1 MSKRAVAPP
10 QTLVIPV
17 SLDANQV
24 YSVTVNMSSNPAPQS
39 FAFALTTST
48 AITTVAGANCDS
60 CGGVPAYNPSISS
73 SVQQLPQSQNVS
85 TLNGAAIGTLMRENC
100 GLLQSNGSAWSYPNQ
115 TVTVANQSTSFFPS
129 GVSGMIGMGLA
140 PFADSPAAGWLSRNP
155 AQPAFS
161 YGMALNPPSASNSS
175 GSGGE
180 LHWLQP
186 DASFYEGEVTWKT
199 MVTANASN
207 PANMSTWFVEM
218 DAFSVSG
225 PPGFNISQSG
235 TQLPTF
241 LDPFYADIVFPQ
253 SAARAIYADIPGA
266 SKHSTSAFAHAW
278 KLPCDSKFRLTV
290 TFGTFSASLD
300 QSALVV
306 KQADGVCVGVLQEWI
321 DAKATQYLLGS
332 PFIAVLYLIFSFSQS
347 GDGTMGVAAR
357 AAKDNKLAPGAIAG
371 VVLGTLAVVAL
382 IVIAGVLLYFAWQ
395 RRSRVPRRRKPSKT
409 EITPFTDISPTTSR
423 SSQHLSS
430 GAGDQRGLLASLPG
444 SPDWAT
450 TFISDGG
457 SPNSNIFPGGTT
469 FTESHT
475 SRQFLDPNSN
485 SNMNSS
491 TSLIHLESPPPY
503 ANPNGLGPPP
513 VPLVPLRKTRN
524 RS

>member
-48 AITTVAGANCDS
+48 ASNYNRSPVLIATLVGAFRRII
-60 CGGVPAYNPSISS
+60 PSISS
-73 SVQQLPQSQNVS
+73 SVQQLPQSQN
-85 TLNGAAIGTLMRENC
+85 
-100 GLLQSNGSAWSYPNQ
+100 SNGSAWSYPNQ

-225 PPGFNISQSG
+225 PPGLQYLPERHATPHVPRPILRGLSSSRRAQHAQSTLTSRAHRSTRPPPLHTPGNSRATPSSVSQSRSG
-235 TQLPTF
+235 L
-241 LDPFYADIVFPQ
+241 
-253 SAARAIYADIPGA
+253 
-266 SKHSTSAFAHAW
+266 
-278 KLPCDSKFRLTV
+278 FRT
-290 TFGTFSASLD
+290 SLD

-409 EITPFTDISPTTSR
+409 DITPFTDISPTTSR
-423 SSQHLSS
+423 TSQHLSS
-430 GAGDQRGLLASLPG
+430 GVGDQRGLLASLPG

-450 TFISDGG
+450 TFMSDGG
-457 SPNSNIFPGGTT
+457 SPNSNIFPGGT
-469 FTESHT
+469 FTESRT
-475 SRQFLDPNSN
+475 SRQYLDPNSN
-485 SNMNSS
+485 GNMNSS